1 MMPSWSDRIEI
12 RGLLVTTVVGVLPHE
27 RMMAQPLRI
36 DLDLFINLRD
46 AGRTDEL
53 LDTANYGTVAEQV
66 AEVVRGSKDVLL
78 ERLADR
84 VAEMVLGIDRVE
96 AVEVT
101 VMKLRPPV
109 PEQLE
114 STAVRI
120 RRHRGDYNELDR
132 NLHLAIIALGSNLGD
147 RENY

>member
-1 MMPSWSDRIEI
+1 MTPSWSDRIEI

-27 RMMAQPLRI
+27 RTMAQPLRI
-36 DLDLFINLRD
+36 DLDLFVNLRD

-53 LDTANYGTVAEQV
+53 TDTANYGTVAERV
-66 AEVVRGSKDVLL
+66 AEVVRESKDMLL

-84 VAEMVLGIDRVE
+84 VAQVVIAIDRVE

-101 VMKLRPPV
+101 VTKLRPPV

-114 STAVRI
+114 STAVHI
-120 RRHRGDYNELDR
+120 RRHRGDYD
-132 NLHLAIIALGSNLGD
+132 HLV
-147 RENY
+147 

>member
-1 MMPSWSDRIEI
+1 MSLSSDRIEI

-27 RMMAQPLRI
+27 RTMAQPLRI
-36 DLDLFINLRD
+36 DLDLFVDLRD

-53 LDTANYGTVAEQV
+53 TDTANYGTVAERV
-66 AEVVRGSKDVLL
+66 AEVVRASKDLLL

-84 VAEMVLGIDRVE
+84 VAQMVLRIDRVE
-96 AVEVT
+96 TVDVT
-101 VMKLRPPV
+101 VTKLRPPV

-120 RRHRGDYNELDR
+120 RRHRGDYD
-132 NLHLAIIALGSNLGD
+132 
-147 RENY
+147 